1 MRSDTLSIV
10 VPVYNEAD
18 NIRPLFD
25 CIRNDIHV
33 EKEVMVVYD
42 FEEDNT
48 LPVIREIESN
58 YPFPIA
64 YVRNKYDKGALNAIK
79 TGMEE
84 STGLAVLVM
93 MADLSDGLE
102 VVDTMYERIRK
113 GESDLVCG
121 SRYMKGGKQHGGPKF
136 KGLLSRT
143 AGVTL
148 HLLTGIPTH
157 DVTNSFKMYRK
168 TMLDHIDIESN
179 GGFEIGMEITVK
191 AYLKGF
197 AISEVPAEW
206 FDRTEGESRFRMW
219 QWLPHY
225 LHWYLLCIF
234 GKKTRKRSAS

>member
-1 MRSDTLSIV
+1 MLSIV

-25 CIRNDIHV
+25 CIHKEIHV

-48 LPVIREIESN
+48 LPVIREIEHN
-58 YPFPIA
+58 YPFPIV
-64 YVRNKYDKGALNAIK
+64 YQRNKYDKGALNAIK

-84 STGLAVLVM
+84 SKGLAVLVM
-93 MADLSDGLE
+93 MADLSDGLS
-102 VVDTMYERIRK
+102 VVDTMYEKIDK
-113 GESDLVCG
+113 EGCDLVCG

-136 KGLLSRT
+136 KGFLSRT

-168 TMLDHIDIESN
+168 SMLDEITIESN
-179 GGFEIGMEITVK
+179 GGFEIGEEITVK
-191 AYLKGF
+191 AYLQGF
-197 AISEVPAEW
+197 QIREVPAEW
-206 FDRTEGESRFRMW
+206 FDRAEGESRFRMW
-219 QWLPHY
+219 EWLPHY

-234 GKKTRKRSAS
+234 GKKNRTRSRS

>member
-1 MRSDTLSIV
+1 MLSIV

-18 NIRPLFD
+18 NIKALFD
-25 CIRNDIHV
+25 CIDRLIHV
-33 EKEVMVVYD
+33 EKEAMVVYD

-48 LPVIREIESN
+48 LPVVREIADQ
-58 YPFPIA
+58 YPFSVTC
-64 YVRNKYDKGALNAIK
+64 VRNRFGKGALNAIR

-93 MADLSDGLE
+93 MADLSDGLD
-102 VVDTMYERIRK
+102 VVDSMYERIEK
-113 GESDLVCG
+113 DGYDLVCG
-121 SRYMKGGKQHGGPKF
+121 SRYMKGGKQHGGPRF
-136 KGLLSRT
+136 KGFLSRT

-148 HLLTGIPTH
+148 HVLSGIPTH

-168 TMLDHIDIESN
+168 TMLDDIRIESN

-197 AISEVPAEW
+197 RVTEVPAEW

-219 QWLPHY
+219 KWMPHY
-225 LHWYLLCIF
+225 LHWYLLCVF
-234 GKKTRKRSAS
+234 GKKSKKRGTAS